1 MPDSKVSPT
10 RTVLKW
16 TAALGIFAVLAVLV
30 SGLFLRSRGPSVP
43 DVEPFDV
50 DAFVGKPVPA
60 EKNAAN
66 FYREA
71 MPRFVDVKTLLRKGP
86 PQEEAFEKS
95 RDQAVESDWK
105 FANEDVR
112 HWLDANRPA
121 IEIWK
126 RGTQLD
132 ESRDIPPNLV
142 DIYTDVSL
150 TTAARTFVSLALL
163 EAAQLNAQGHVD
175 EAWGWYRSAL
185 RSSRHIGMHAG
196 AIWRMVGCAMLANA
210 TDPVIAWSARPEV
223 TATQLRKA
231 LDDLR
236 AIDAMTPPP
245 SDCLKAEYLLTK
257 NSLDGVEA
265 GLGGVATVLNA
276 LGAHEHSRRSLR
288 WIFANWLSQAD
299 RPRFQRT
306 PIHPGKPE
314 VYELDSSAPPGS
326 PSAAEI
332 QNQFG
337 GSSFRVDLRLA
348 ELFLPAGF
356 AVMDSTDREQARR
369 AALILALALQLY
381 AREHG
386 ELPADLSALV
396 AAGYL
401 KEIPADPFGKGEPFH
416 YRRGAN
422 PGEGTLLWSVW
433 VDGVDQGGKA
443 IAETAPEQSPGDK
456 CFPIKVP
463 SGQQHSVPPA
473 SPSSKNRSAKF

>member
-1 MPDSKVSPT
+1 MTDSKVSPT

-16 TAALGIFAVLAVLV
+16 TAALGIFLVLALLF
-30 SGLFLRSRGPSVP
+30 SGLYLRSSGPSVP

-60 EKNAAN
+60 EKNAAT

-71 MPRFVDVKTLLRKGP
+71 MPRFVDQKTLLLKGR

-95 RDQAVESDWK
+95 REQAVESDWK

-112 HWLDANRPA
+112 HWLEANRPA
-121 IEIWK
+121 METWK
-126 RGTQLD
+126 QGSKFD
-132 ESRDIPPNLV
+132 ESREIPPNLL
-142 DIYTDVSL
+142 DINTDVSL
-150 TTAARTFVSLALL
+150 TIAARTFDSLALL
-163 EAAQLNAQGHVD
+163 EAARLNAHGQVD

-185 RSSRHIGMHAG
+185 RSSRHIGMNAS
-196 AIWRMVGCAMLANA
+196 AIWRLVGCAMLANVTGPA
-210 TDPVIAWSARPEV
+210 IAWSARPEV
-223 TATQLRKA
+223 TAAQLRKA

-257 NSLDGVEA
+257 NSLDEVEA
-265 GLGGVATVLNA
+265 DLGRIATVLNA

-314 VYELDSSAPPGS
+314 VYELDSGALPGS

-356 AVMDSTDREQARR
+356 VVIDATDREQARR

-381 AREHG
+381 GREHG
-386 ELPADLSALV
+386 ELPPDLSALV
-396 AAGYL
+396 SAG
-401 KEIPADPFGKGEPFH
+401 
-416 YRRGAN
+416 
-422 PGEGTLLWSVW
+422 
-433 VDGVDQGGKA
+433 
-443 IAETAPEQSPGDK
+443 
-456 CFPIKVP
+456 
-463 SGQQHSVPPA
+463 
-473 SPSSKNRSAKF
+473 